1 MDRRPA
7 FDSCQIYLLLDKQGA
22 LSRAS
27 VDSVLRQPRGFGPAF
42 DLPLTTIRS
51 RPPRPSA
58 TALGYQPVGI
68 SPITLVFAG
77 SFTASSSSALPPPS
91 LSSSSLRTSSPSCIT
106 ATALRPPLVT
116 NSVCSS
122 GESARL
128 FGLAPRNPAGFAK
141 IDAGAAAGISAKT
154 SPSLASS
161 TTTVSLLSTAM
172 KRRERSLFKII
183 FVG

>member
-7 FDSCQIYLLLDKQGA
+7 FDSCQIYLLLDTQGGGFCT
-22 LSRAS
+22 S
-27 VDSVLRQPRGFGPAF
+27 VESVLRQPPGLGPAF

-51 RPPRPSA
+51 RPPPPSA
-58 TALGYQPVGI
+58 TALGYQPVGM
-68 SPITLVFAG
+68 SPTTLVLAG
-77 SFTASSSSALPPPS
+77 NLTASSSSASPPGRG
-91 LSSSSLRTSSPSCIT
+91 SSSSLRTSRPSCIT
-106 ATALRPPLVT
+106 ATALSPPLVT

-128 FGLAPRNPAGFAK
+128 LGLAPRNPAGLAK
-141 IDAGAAAGISAKT
+141 IDAGAVAGISANR
-154 SPSLASS
+154 SPSFASS

-172 KRRERSLFKII
+172 KRRDRSLFKII